1 VLEYAIIF
9 IVALAGY
16 TDASAWLVIAG
27 GVALTIEGWAMKF
40 RLLRE
45 QPSVALSSKIATYF
59 VTGIAGNMFLAALS
73 FGVGQIV
80 RAWMS

>member
-16 TDASAWLVIAG
+16 TDASVWLVIAG

-45 QPSVALSSKIATYF
+45 QPSVALSSKIAT
-59 VTGIAGNMFLAALS
+59 
-73 FGVGQIV
+73 
-80 RAWMS
+80 